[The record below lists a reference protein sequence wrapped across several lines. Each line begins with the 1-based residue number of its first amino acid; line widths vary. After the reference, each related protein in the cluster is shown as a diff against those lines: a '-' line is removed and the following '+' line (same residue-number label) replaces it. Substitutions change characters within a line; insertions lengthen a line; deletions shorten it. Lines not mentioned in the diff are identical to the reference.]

1 MSLRDR
7 IKVQR
12 ILLSGITALIEK
24 LQFLLSDISAQN
36 GIAVREAA
44 EAPHDVAMAFGIH
57 GVRRPQMTAQCH
69 RPVLIGQ
76 IFRVG
81 EG

>member
-1 MSLRDR
+1 MSLPDR

-24 LQFLLSDISAQN
+24 PQLLLSHISAQN
-36 GIAVREAA
+36 GIAVRKAA
-44 EAPHDVAMAFGIH
+44 EAPHEVAMALGIR
-57 GVRRPQMTAQCH
+57 GVRRTEMMAQCH
-69 RPVLIGQ
+69 GPVLIGQ